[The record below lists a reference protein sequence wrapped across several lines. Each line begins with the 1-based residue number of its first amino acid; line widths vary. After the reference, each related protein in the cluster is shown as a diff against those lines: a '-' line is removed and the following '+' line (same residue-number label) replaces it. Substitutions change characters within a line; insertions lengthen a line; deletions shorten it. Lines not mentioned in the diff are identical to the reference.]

1 MQKVQRL
8 RSLYTHTVDDK
19 VIKQGIY
26 DIADGP
32 IPEYLLGLVD
42 KKDSGVSVILW
53 QPESQPVKKEEEAK
67 KEAPKQEV
75 KEVTFKSSFDSKK
88 K

>member
-42 KKDSGVSVILW
+42 KKNSGVTVMLW
-53 QPESQPVKKEEEAK
+53 QPEAQPVKKEEV

-75 KEVTFKSSFDSKK
+75 KEATAFKSSFDSKK

>member
-26 DIADGP
+26 DVADGP
-32 IPEYLLGLVD
+32 IPEYLLGLID
-42 KKDSGVSVILW
+42 KKNSGVTVLLW
-53 QPESQPVKKEEEAK
+53 QPEPQPVKKEEA

-75 KEVTFKSSFDSKK
+75 KETSFKSSFDSKK

>member
-8 RSLYTHTVDDK
+8 RSLYSHTVGDK

-26 DIADGP
+26 DVSDGP

-42 KKDSGVSVILW
+42 KKNSGVSVLLW
-53 QPESQPVKKEEEAK
+53 QPEPQPVKKEEVK

-75 KEVTFKSSFDSKK
+75 KDAIFKPSFDSKNK
-88 K
+88 